1 MTKFIIFHEIFQH
14 FGIVNDKNCPF
25 NTLYTWTVITDIY
38 CGHGTCTCNREEEN
52 VAFDP
57 NKLTQAQKEELIARV
72 ESRTEL
78 QEGCMVW
85 QGMARKHGYPQM
97 KLGAH
102 IAKVTGSPNKAYNPA
117 RILYSVHHSEIL
129 FKYSN
134 NRLSHLCH
142 NKLCCS
148 IEHLTLEPLAI
159 NIQRNTCMREGTC
172 VGHGN
177 QPNCKI
183 HAWVVSI
190 W

>member
-1 MTKFIIFHEIFQH
+1 MKFFSILALSMTKIAHLMHCIHELSLQAF
-14 FGIVNDKNCPF
+14 
-25 NTLYTWTVITDIY
+25 TVAMA
-38 CGHGTCTCNREEEN
+38 HVHASREEEN

-57 NKLTQAQKEELIARV
+57 NKLTQTQKEELIARV

-117 RILYSVHHSEIL
+117 RILYSVHHNEIL

-183 HAWVVSI
+183 HA
-190 W
+190 